1 MISCDPEAMGSF
13 LPDVA
18 SPGMEIIKINSSD
31 ISDIKKTISKYC
43 EKKATI
49 PRKELER

>member
-1 MISCDPEAMGSF
+1 MGSF

-18 SPGMEIIKINSSD
+18 SPSMEIIKINSPD
-31 ISDIKKTISKYC
+31 ISDIKKPIAKYC
-43 EKKATI
+43 EKKAAI